1 MGVLR
6 KALLY
11 TGTPVT
17 GVRRP
22 METAT
27 PGAGD
32 KRAKWEEMADFRNI
46 KWYCQ
51 TYTDPVPLKINAKSM
66 Y

>member
-1 MGVLR
+1 M
-6 KALLY
+6 
-11 TGTPVT
+11 
-17 GVRRP
+17 RP

-46 KWYCQ
+46 EMVLPDFY
-51 TYTDPVPLKINAKSM
+51 
-66 Y
+66 